1 MKLSNQTK
9 DILKNF
15 ATINSGIKVTE
26 GNEIKTIS
34 AMKNVLARA
43 SVSEEFP
50 QGFSIY
56 NLQEFLGATSLLED
70 PDYEF
75 NETNLSVSDSD
86 SSMSYFYASD
96 GMVITPDKMVTMP
109 ETEINFSI
117 TADLLSDLQKAAS
130 VLGVTDL
137 ILESDG
143 TNLTLTV
150 RDKKNTT
157 SNAFSRIVCQGNGK
171 KFEMYFK
178 IENLKVLQGNYDVA
192 VSSKGVSHFSNKDID
207 LEYFIALEPDSKYD
221 I

>member
-15 ATINSGIKVTE
+15 ATINSGIKVSE

-70 PDYEF
+70 PDYQF

-86 SSMSYFYASD
+86 SSMSYFYASE

-109 ETEINFSI
+109 ETEIEFSI
-117 TADLLSDLQKAAS
+117 SADLLQDLQKAAS

-150 RDKKNTT
+150 RDKKNSTIHQ
-157 SNAFSRIVCQGNGK
+157 A
-171 KFEMYFK
+171 
-178 IENLKVLQGNYDVA
+178 
-192 VSSKGVSHFSNKDID
+192 
-207 LEYFIALEPDSKYD
+207 
-221 I
+221 